1 MSDKQ
6 TTSKGFAILSLAG
19 IVNKFLAVA
28 YVSIQTML
36 VGNYGNGIISAGY
49 NIYILIYALSN
60 AGVPVAISKL
70 ISERSALGD
79 YKGSKRILKVAGLIL
94 VSLGVFFCSVMLL
107 GAGWISKQISQPD
120 AKIMLMALAPTLLF
134 TSISAIF
141 RGYFQGRQNM
151 TPTALSQIIEQA
163 LNSILT
169 IVFVALLIKYGVALA
184 AAGSTIGTSMGA
196 LGAALFLA
204 FLFIRSKKKR
214 VGEMESSDYSGP
226 QLTNSEVFKQIM
238 SYCIPAILGMVAVNA
253 SNIIDLKFGVSRMLV
268 GGISSS
274 HATELYGILT
284 TQYQKVLNL
293 PLAITAALPAALIP
307 AISYAKASKNMSL
320 LYHKINESF
329 KVILMIT
336 IPSAFGLAVLAKP
349 IITFVIFSTK
359 HNQGADLMQI
369 GSWVMIA
376 MAIIY
381 VQTAT
386 LLGVGKALIPPV
398 NMMIG
403 MIFKLAINYF
413 LIAIPAINVKG
424 AVIGTTVGFVITCV
438 LNQIAIKKNTGISVK
453 YVSLVYRPVIA
464 SAAMGGV
471 AYAFYMLSD
480 RLLSGTVKSSLMLND
495 ISLLVAIAVGAGLYA
510 VILLY
515 TKAVEADDIRKLP
528 MGNKISG
535 FLIRRNLL
543 KAN

>member
-19 IVNKFLAVA
+19 IINKFLAVA

-36 VGNYGNGIISAGY
+36 VGNYGNGIINAGY
-49 NIYILIYALSN
+49 NIYIFIYALSN
-60 AGVPVAISKL
+60 AGIPVAISKL

-79 YKGSKRILKVAGLIL
+79 YKGSKKILRIAGLIL
-94 VSLGVFFCSVMLL
+94 VCFGVFFCSMMLL
-107 GAGWISKQISQPD
+107 GAGWISNQISQPK
-120 AKIMLMALAPTLLF
+120 AKLMLMALAPTLLF
-134 TSISAIF
+134 TSISALF

-151 TPTALSQIIEQA
+151 TPTALSQVIEQA

-169 IVFVALLIKYGVALA
+169 IVFVALLVKYGVSMA

-196 LGAALFLA
+196 LGAAMFLA
-204 FLFIRSKKKR
+204 FLFFRSRKKR
-214 VGEMESSDYSGP
+214 LEEMESSNYDGP
-226 QLTNSEVFKQIM
+226 QITDKEVLKQIL
-238 SYCIPAILGMVAVNA
+238 SYCLPAILGMVAVNA
-253 SNIIDLKFGVSRMLV
+253 SNIIDLKFGVSRMID
-268 GGISSS
+268 GGISSV
-274 HATELYGILT
+274 HATALYGILT

-293 PLAITAALPAALIP
+293 PLAVTAALPAALIP
-307 AISYAKASKNMSL
+307 AISYAKASNNLSM

-349 IITFVIFSTK
+349 IITLVIFSTK
-359 HNQGADLMQI
+359 QNQGADLMQI

-376 MAIIY
+376 MAVIY

-413 LIAIPAINVKG
+413 LIAVPSINVKG
-424 AVIGTTVGFVITCV
+424 AVIGTTAGFVITCV
-438 LNQIAIKKNTGISVK
+438 LNQIAIKKHTGISVK
-453 YVSLVYRPVIA
+453 YVSLVYRPLIA
-464 SAAMGGV
+464 SAVMSA
-471 AYAFYMLSD
+471 AAFGLYVLSD
-480 RLLSGTVKSSLMLND
+480 RLLSGIIKSSLLLND
-495 ISLLVAIAVGAGLYA
+495 VSLFIAIAAGAGLYA

-515 TKAVEADDIRKLP
+515 TKAVEATDIRKLP
-528 MGNKISG
+528 MGNKISN
-535 FLIRRNLL
+535 FLVRRNIL
-543 KAN
+543 KVN

>member
-6 TTSKGFAILSLAG
+6 STTKGFAILSLAG
-19 IVNKFLAVA
+19 IINKFLAIA
-28 YVSIQTML
+28 YVSIQTMI

-49 NIYILIYALSN
+49 KIYTLIYALSN
-60 AGVPVAISKL
+60 AGIPVAISKL
-70 ISERSALGD
+70 ISERSAMED
-79 YKGSKRILKVAGLIL
+79 YKGTKKILKVAGLIL
-94 VSLGVFFCSVMLL
+94 VSLGIFFCSVMLL
-107 GAGWISKQISQPD
+107 GAGWISNQISQPD
-120 AKIMLMALAPTLLF
+120 AKIMLLALAPTLLF

-169 IVFVALLIKYGVALA
+169 IVFVALLIKYGVAMA

-204 FLFIRSKKKR
+204 LLFVRSRKKR
-214 VGEMESSDYSGP
+214 VKEMESTVYNGP
-226 QLTNSEVFKQIM
+226 EITYSEVFRQIM
-238 SYCIPAILGMVAVNA
+238 SYCLPAILGMVAVNA
-253 SNIIDLKFGVSRMLV
+253 SDIIDLKFGVSRMII
-268 GGISSS
+268 GGISSV

-307 AISYAKASKNMSL
+307 AISYAKASNNMSL

-349 IITFVIFSTK
+349 IITFVIFSTQ

-369 GSWVMIA
+369 GSWVMII

-413 LIAIPAINVKG
+413 VIAIPGINVKG
-424 AVIGTTVGFVITCV
+424 AVIGTTAGFFVTCA

-464 SAAMGGV
+464 SVVMSAA
-471 AYAFYMLSD
+471 AYVLYVLSHK
-480 RLLSGTVKSSLMLND
+480 LLSGVVKSSLILND
-495 ISLLVAIAVGAGLYA
+495 ISLLFAIAVGVGLYA
-510 VILLY
+510 LILLC
-515 TKAVEADDIRKLP
+515 TRAVEANDIMKLP
-528 MGNKISG
+528 MGTKISS
-535 FLIRRNLL
+535 FLIKRNVI